1 MPPASAN
8 PTAIIG
14 QLMGDEIASLQDF
27 VRLLRREQELLKQ
40 NDSEELLALIAS
52 KNELTNKLGELAQA
66 REKQL
71 MLLGLPTGRAGVNAW
86 LDHHASEADHHAWK
100 RLLELTGDARDL
112 NAINGKLI
120 GLHMQHN
127 QQALDALLAA
137 TDKASTYGPDGQQQS
152 GLGSRILGKA

>member
-1 MPPASAN
+1 MAN
-8 PTAIIG
+8 IG
-14 QLMGDEIASLQDF
+14 RLLGDEIATLQEF

-40 NDSEELLALIAS
+40 NDSEELLALIES
-52 KNELTNKLGELAQA
+52 KNEQTDKLGALAQA

-71 MLLGLPTGRAGVNAW
+71 TLLDLPAGRAGITAW
-86 LDHHASEADHHAWK
+86 LDQHANETDRHAWK

-112 NAINGKLI
+112 NTINGKLI